1 MYNDKLCSTTGA
13 KLRFLSA
20 PPPVSIFEPC
30 AAEQV
35 GNRKYIQSAVVA
47 ISLTSTI
54 AFECCDGHH
63 PPPVETPACKCDA
76 WYGFAGNNGHNMLHP
91 VLQNGLRILYVL
103 NGL

>member
-1 MYNDKLCSTTGA
+1 M
-13 KLRFLSA
+13 RFLSA